1 MKPLHAKMQQMSKL
15 ADATI
20 ETVHR
25 IATELRPGLLDDLGL
40 AAAIEWQAAD
50 FQNRSGIACTAA
62 LAADDLELD
71 RDLATALFRIF
82 QETLTNIARHAGA
95 TRVEV
100 SLERSEDRIVLTVA
114 DNGRGIT
121 RKQSEDDRAF
131 GIIGMRERAHLWGGE
146 LRITGSRE
154 EGTTVTVDIPAAS
167 REDRRPG
174 RARRRPG
181 GAASMIRILVVD
193 DHAIVR
199 EGLKQILGDVNDMS
213 VRDEAAGGQEAL
225 AKIRSGEFDV
235 VLLDISMPGRSGL
248 EILKEIKAERPKLP
262 VLILSMH
269 AEEQY
274 AVRALRA
281 GASGYL
287 TKASAPDELI
297 GAIRKVSCG
306 RKYVSAS
313 LAEKLALELD
323 IDTKKPP
330 HATLSDREYQVM
342 LMLASGKSVKEIADE
357 LCLSVKTISTYRS
370 RVMEKMNMKKNA
382 ELTLYAIQNH
392 LVDYSTTTF

>member
-1 MKPLHAKMQQMSKL
+1 
-15 ADATI
+15 
-20 ETVHR
+20 
-25 IATELRPGLLDDLGL
+25 
-40 AAAIEWQAAD
+40 
-50 FQNRSGIACTAA
+50 
-62 LAADDLELD
+62 
-71 RDLATALFRIF
+71 
-82 QETLTNIARHAGA
+82 
-95 TRVEV
+95 
-100 SLERSEDRIVLTVA
+100 
-114 DNGRGIT
+114 
-121 RKQSEDDRAF
+121 
-131 GIIGMRERAHLWGGE
+131 
-146 LRITGSRE
+146 
-154 EGTTVTVDIPAAS
+154 
-167 REDRRPG
+167 
-174 RARRRPG
+174 
-181 GAASMIRILVVD
+181 MIRILVVD

-199 EGLKQILGDVNDMS
+199 EGLKQILGDVNDMA
-213 VRDEAAGGQEAL
+213 VRDEAASGQE

-281 GASGYL
+281 GASGYV

-306 RKYVSAS
+306 RKYVSSS

-342 LMLASGKSVKEIADE
+342 LMIASGKSVKEIADE
-357 LCLSVKTISTYRS
+357 LCLSVKTISTYRT

-392 LVDYSTTTF
+392 LVDYSTTTFW